1 MDDNFS
7 HRHSIDL
14 APDNVHELG
23 DDHLVDTAEQTQQ
36 FETERRRFYLSVR
49 MKFALSITIAIIW
62 TTLSIWLS
70 QRWLND
76 LAMVAGWTVAL
87 IAIGFIAYVPGF
99 MNAFLISTLLLDR
112 KPPLRQIAEYPGVTV
127 LVAAY
132 NEAAGI
138 ADTLTSLAR
147 QDYPGSY
154 QVIILNDG
162 SKDNTADIVRDQLGK
177 LSIPPNASFRLM
189 DFEKNR
195 GKSAVLNDGLVAARH
210 DLIAT
215 VDGDSWVR
223 SDGLTNI
230 VGRLLSDPTD
240 TQAVAGA
247 VMVRNSR
254 VNLLTRAQEWDYFHG
269 IAAVKRMQGMYHGT
283 LVAQGAFSLYRR
295 EALEEV
301 GGWPERVG
309 EDIVVSWAMLSR
321 GARIGYAANAFA
333 FTNAPEKF
341 RQFALQR
348 KRWSRGLMEAFK
360 LYWPLLFKMRM
371 TTLFIWWNVLFL
383 PLDLVYTF
391 VFIPGIILALLG
403 YFWIAG
409 PLTLAVLPLAALWNT
424 VIFRIQKDVFESES
438 MKVRRNRGGF
448 FFYALA
454 YSLLMQPVCVWGY
467 IVELIGMRKAWDT
480 K

>member
-1 MDDNFS
+1 M
-7 HRHSIDL
+7 
-14 APDNVHELG
+14 
-23 DDHLVDTAEQTQQ
+23 
-36 FETERRRFYLSVR
+36 
-49 MKFALSITIAIIW
+49 
-62 TTLSIWLS
+62 
-70 QRWLND
+70 
-76 LAMVAGWTVAL
+76 
-87 IAIGFIAYVPGF
+87 
-99 MNAFLISTLLLDR
+99 
-112 KPPLRQIAEYPGVTV
+112 
-127 LVAAY
+127 
-132 NEAAGI
+132 
-138 ADTLTSLAR
+138 
-147 QDYPGSY
+147 
-154 QVIILNDG
+154 
-162 SKDNTADIVRDQLGK
+162 
-177 LSIPPNASFRLM
+177 
-189 DFEKNR
+189 
-195 GKSAVLNDGLVAARH
+195 
-210 DLIAT
+210 IAT

-230 VGRLLSDPTD
+230 VGRLLSDPPK

-254 VNLLTRAQEWDYFHG
+254 INLLTRAQEWDYFHG

-295 EALEEV
+295 EALEDV
-301 GGWPERVG
+301 GGWPEMVG
-309 EDIVVSWAMLSR
+309 EDIVVSWAMLAC
-321 GARIGYAANAFA
+321 GARIGYAADAFA

-360 LYWPLLFKMRM
+360 LYWPLLFKIRM

-391 VFIPGIILALLG
+391 VFIPGIILALFG

-424 VIFRIQKDVFESES
+424 VIFRIQKDVFERGH

-467 IVELIGMRKAWDT
+467 LVEVMGIRKAWDT